1 MSTKISHSLHP
12 NRVSHPGAG
21 DLGSP
26 AAETPTAVRSRA
38 RNRKATSATAPPEPG
53 SADGE
58 LHSITLAC
66 VNPLAQEVHVAG
78 TFNGWDPRATPM
90 TRHEDGSWAARLLLP
105 PGRHEYRFIVDGQ
118 WQEDPAARQSV
129 DNPFGGRNSILE
141 VAAVHP

>member
-1 MSTKISHSLHP
+1 MSTNISHSLHP
-12 NRVSHPGAG
+12 NRVSRPQAG
-21 DLGSP
+21 DLGST
-26 AAETPTAVRSRA
+26 AAGKATAVRPRA
-38 RNRKATSATAPPEPG
+38 RSRKATPAEPG

-58 LHSITLAC
+58 LQSVTLAC

-78 TFNGWDPRATPM
+78 AFNGWDPRATPM
-90 TRHEDGSWAARLLLP
+90 TRREDGFWAARLLLP